1 MVASVIAAAV
11 PGAGK
16 ALLGK
21 IAMSVFDKRK
31 KSGGSAFAQMKT
43 PKVSVVSG
51 VRDVS
56 GGKKSRPVRASG
68 STISKN
74 KGLIGNIAGKGSIR
88 MKATSGLTRL

>member
-1 MVASVIAAAV
+1 MIGIPSI
-11 PGAGK
+11 GK
-16 ALLGK
+16 AVLGN
-21 IAMSVFDKRK
+21 IAEKVLTKRK
-31 KSGGSAFAQMKT
+31 KNGGSAFTQMKT

-88 MKATSGLTRL
+88 MKSASGLTRL

>member
-1 MVASVIAAAV
+1 MIPAI
-11 PGAGK
+11 GK
-16 ALLGK
+16 AVLGK

-51 VRDVS
+51 VKKLSS
-56 GGKKSRPVRASG
+56 GAKSRPVRASG

>member
-1 MVASVIAAAV
+1 MIPAI
-11 PGAGK
+11 GK
-16 ALLGK
+16 AVLGK

-51 VRDVS
+51 VRNISS
-56 GGKKSRPVRASG
+56 GAKSRPVRASG

-74 KGLIGNIAGKGSIR
+74 KALIGNIAGKGSIR
-88 MKATSGLTRL
+88 MKAASGLTRL

>member
-1 MVASVIAAAV
+1 MIGIPAI
-11 PGAGK
+11 GK
-16 ALLGK
+16 AVLGN
-21 IAMSVFDKRK
+21 IAEKVLTKRK
-31 KSGGSAFAQMKT
+31 KNGGSAFAQMKT

-88 MKATSGLTRL
+88 MKSASGLTRL